1 MSLRSHF
8 TQEGELEISGE
19 HMMLLHDCVYSCYGL
34 IELVNTKREFE
45 NIISEHN
52 DILPHNSIKFQTAS
66 SCLLAIFMYT
76 RL

>member
-8 TQEGELEISGE
+8 TQEGELEISGG

-34 IELVNTKREFE
+34 IELVNIKREFK

-52 DILPHNSIKFQTAS
+52 DIYLTIPS
-66 SCLLAIFMYT
+66 SFKQHLAVC
-76 RL
+76 